1 MYEMPPIFWPN
12 SLESRAFPAF
22 LPMGKNPRQ
31 PLSRP
36 CAFPVRKHLR
46 GGNEQSGPEGA
57 ERLSLGPGPPHPP
70 SRNARA
76 K

>member
-31 PLSRP
+31 PLSWP

-46 GGNEQSGPEGA
+46 GVNVPSGPEGA
-57 ERLSLGPGPPHPP
+57 ECLLSRAGAASPPVP
-70 SRNARA
+70 
-76 K
+76 